1 MPGET
6 VPGSAGI
13 PCHDGDASAPE
24 GSPATSAALEF
35 LLLGPVRVVRDGV
48 EQPAGPPQQRA
59 LLATLLL
66 HEGHP
71 VGVSELVD
79 SLWGED
85 PPLRAVAALRTYAS
99 RLRRLLAPRSEVL
112 VSEAGGYALRPGPGD
127 RVDLAVLDELCARA
141 ERASLEGDAALAH
154 RLYGRALDLWD
165 GEALAG
171 VPGPAAETHRNRL
184 AERRLVL
191 RELHLCAALECG
203 LHAESVSDLTALTS
217 SHPMRETL
225 RELLMLAL
233 YRCGRQGEALAV
245 YTDTRRVLDEE
256 LGVEPRAELR
266 ELHRRILSADPTLD
280 PAPAPAARESPAPR
294 PRPAQLPPAVADFT
308 GRREFVAELGEW
320 LTDSRRPV
328 MALSAVAG
336 IGGVGKTTL
345 AVHVAHAVRERY
357 PDGQLYVDLQ
367 GASPTP
373 MEPAAVLASF
383 LRALGVADRD
393 VPESPG
399 ERAALFRSLLDG
411 RRVLT
416 LLDNAR
422 DAAQIRDLL
431 PGTPDCAV
439 LVTSRTRMVD
449 LAGAHLVDLDVM
461 SPEES
466 LQLFARI
473 VGAERV
479 NSERQAAMDVVA
491 ACGFLPLAIRIAAA
505 RLAARRTWA
514 VAVLA
519 RKLADERRRL
529 DELQAGDQAVKAT
542 FELGYGQLEPE
553 QARAF
558 RLLGLVEGPDISL
571 RAAAALLDRDPEDT
585 EEVLES
591 LVDTSLLESAAPGR
605 YRLHDLVRLFA
616 RACAERDEA
625 PAAGRAATD
634 RLLDFHLAGACRV
647 FAMERPGDRTVE
659 HLAGGI
665 REAAPGVPRA
675 PGDTAGTREWLFA
688 EAECLLA
695 CARQG
700 ARGGRAGKAADL
712 LIAAKDL
719 AETGAFS
726 LQYEQT
732 CAVVLE
738 GAVAEGDRHAE
749 GRARVSSTHSLSVT
763 GRVREAAGEAAEAAR
778 LGTATGDP
786 VARGYGFNDQ
796 GIIAIYR
803 SRHGEA
809 EEHLER
815 AVAVFREDGN
825 APTEA
830 SALSNLARV
839 HLNTG
844 RIDSALELAGRAHAI
859 YLEVGATL
867 RLANAKYALGMALTA
882 AGRHAEA
889 RERLEEAVGIF
900 REHRQRLWEGM
911 SLFRLGEAARAAGD
925 DAGAA
930 ALAEQALGL
939 LRDIGGDFRRAQ
951 VLTLLGRALE
961 GTGQRGRARAC
972 WEQALGIFEAESLPE
987 ADEVR
992 ELLDSSGGEGSG
1004 RGRRAD
1010 PTPV

>member
-1 MPGET
+1 
-6 VPGSAGI
+6 
-13 PCHDGDASAPE
+13 
-24 GSPATSAALEF
+24 
-35 LLLGPVRVVRDGV
+35 
-48 EQPAGPPQQRA
+48 
-59 LLATLLL
+59 
-66 HEGHP
+66 
-71 VGVSELVD
+71 
-79 SLWGED
+79 
-85 PPLRAVAALRTYAS
+85 
-99 RLRRLLAPRSEVL
+99 
-112 VSEAGGYALRPGPGD
+112 
-127 RVDLAVLDELCARA
+127 
-141 ERASLEGDAALAH
+141 
-154 RLYGRALDLWD
+154 
-165 GEALAG
+165 
-171 VPGPAAETHRNRL
+171 
-184 AERRLVL
+184 
-191 RELHLCAALECG
+191 
-203 LHAESVSDLTALTS
+203 
-217 SHPMRETL
+217 
-225 RELLMLAL
+225 
-233 YRCGRQGEALAV
+233 
-245 YTDTRRVLDEE
+245 
-256 LGVEPRAELR
+256 
-266 ELHRRILSADPTLD
+266 
-280 PAPAPAARESPAPR
+280 
-294 PRPAQLPPAVADFT
+294 
-308 GRREFVAELGEW
+308 
-320 LTDSRRPV
+320 
-328 MALSAVAG
+328 ALSAVAG

-345 AVHVAHAVRERY
+345 AVHVAHSVREHY

-367 GASPTP
+367 GASAAPT
-373 MEPAAVLASF
+373 EPTTVLASF
-383 LRALGVADRD
+383 LRALGVADVD
-393 VPESPG
+393 VPESAE

-505 RLAARRTWA
+505 RLASRRTWA
-514 VAVLA
+514 VSVLA

-553 QARAF
+553 QGRAF
-558 RLLGLVEGPDISL
+558 RLLGLAEGPDISL
-571 RAAAALLDRDPEDT
+571 RAAAALLDRDPETT
-585 EEVLES
+585 EETLES

-616 RACAERDEA
+616 RACAERDET

-659 HLAGGI
+659 HLTGGVRGAGPDG
-665 REAAPGVPRA
+665 PRN
-675 PGDTAGTREWLFA
+675 AGETGNFGNAGSFDATREWLFA

-700 ARGGRAGKAADL
+700 ARGGRVGKAADL

-738 GAVAEGDRHAE
+738 RAVAEGDRHAE
-749 GRARVSSTHSLSVT
+749 GRARVSSTHSLSVS
-763 GRVREAAGEAAEAAR
+763 GRVRDAAREAAEAAR
-778 LGTATGDP
+778 LGGATGDP

-803 SRHGEA
+803 SRNEEA

-815 AVAVFREDGN
+815 AAAVFREDGN

-911 SLFRLGEAARAAGD
+911 SLFRLGEAVRAAGD
-925 DAGAA
+925 DTGAA
-930 ALAEQALGL
+930 TLAEQALGL

-951 VLTLLGRALE
+951 VLTLLGRALD
-961 GTGQRGRARAC
+961 GTGQSGRARAC
-972 WEQALGIFEAESLPE
+972 WEQALGIFEAENLPE
-987 ADEVR
+987 AVDVR
-992 ELLDSSGGEGSG
+992 RLLDSSGGDGPG
-1004 RGRRAD
+1004 RGCRTD
-1010 PTPV
+1010 PTSV

>member
-1 MPGET
+1 M
-6 VPGSAGI
+6 
-13 PCHDGDASAPE
+13 
-24 GSPATSAALEF
+24 EF
-35 LLLGPVRVVRDGV
+35 LLLGPVRVLRDGV

-66 HEGHP
+66 HDGHP

-79 SLWGED
+79 SLWDED

-127 RVDLAVLDELCARA
+127 RVDLAELDELCGLA
-141 ERASLEGDAALAH
+141 ERASLNGDAAEAH
-154 RLYGRALDLWD
+154 RLYGRALALWD
-165 GEALAG
+165 GEALTG
-171 VPGPAAETHRNRL
+171 VPGPAADTHRNRL
-184 AERRLVL
+184 TERRLVL

-203 LHAESVSDLTALTS
+203 LHVESVSDLTALTS

-256 LGVEPRAELR
+256 LGVEPRSELR
-266 ELHRRILSADPTLD
+266 ELHQRILTADPALD
-280 PAPAPAARESPAPR
+280 PTPAPGPRESAATL
-294 PRPAQLPPAVADFT
+294 PRPAQLPPTVADFT
-308 GRREFVAELGEW
+308 GRREFVTELGER

-367 GASPTP
+367 GASPAP
-373 MEPAAVLASF
+373 MEPTAVLASF
-383 LRALGVADRD
+383 LRALGVTDPD
-393 VPESPG
+393 VPEGPG

-514 VAVLA
+514 VSVLA

-558 RLLGLVEGPDISL
+558 RLLGLVEGPDIPL

-616 RACAERDEA
+616 RACAERDETS
-625 PAAGRAATD
+625 AAGRAATD
-634 RLLDFHLAGACRV
+634 RLLDFHLTGARRV

-659 HLAGGI
+659 HLTGG
-665 REAAPGVPRA
+665 RPVPSGSAESPAHPDGMVFEDFDAA
-675 PGDTAGTREWLFA
+675 REWLFA

-700 ARGGRAGKAADL
+700 AREGRTGKAADL

-726 LQYEQT
+726 LQYEQA

-738 GAVAEGDRHAE
+738 WAVATGDRHAE

-763 GRVREAAGEAAEAAR
+763 GRVREAAAEAAEAAR

-803 SRHGEA
+803 SRHEEA

-844 RIDSALELAGRAHAI
+844 RVGSALELAGRAHAI
-859 YLEVGATL
+859 YLGVGATL

-882 AGRHAEA
+882 AGRHTES
-889 RERLEEAVGIF
+889 RERLEEAVEIF

-911 SLFRLGEAARAAGD
+911 SLFRLGEAVRAAGD
-925 DAGAA
+925 DTGAA

-951 VLTLLGRALE
+951 VLTLLGRALA
-961 GTGQRGRARAC
+961 GSGQRGRARAC
-972 WEQALGIFEAESLPE
+972 WEQALGIFEAERMPE
-987 ADEVR
+987 AGEVR
-992 ELLDSSGGEGSG
+992 DLLDSSGEEGPG